1 MATDLD
7 RLAAEVEDLTEVKT
21 PGQLTSDIA
30 NNGGEIKMAE
40 QFRQDF
46 GDDIKNVVIENSE
59 DPASKTASPG
69 EEKPNLTNF
78 DASSYV
84 EQGVIIADQLL
95 QQLFRFLDKS
105 TTLYQE
111 DRQALDYLLYRTRN
125 GEEIGK
131 LDSYDQWLLAQG
143 KRLEDNNEQ
152 RKMSETERENIVNA
166 LKSMPWITD
175 RLMTPQSQLAWAL
188 TLYFSVRLVPI
199 AFNLFNG
206 KETPPAPP
214 MPPEAELNRTEKPVM
229 TEQKI
234 EITTGSGLK
243 LPNADNE

>member
-1 MATDLD
+1 MRDLD
-7 RLAAEVEDLTEVKT
+7 RFAAEVDDLTEVKT
-21 PGQLTSDIA
+21 PGQLGSDIA
-30 NNGGEIKMAE
+30 NTGGEIKMAE
-40 QFRQDF
+40 QFRGDF
-46 GDDIKNVVIENSE
+46 GDDIKNVVIDKEIENE
-59 DPASKTASPG
+59 NGATQL
-69 EEKPNLTNF
+69 EEKPNLTSF

-84 EQGVIIADQLL
+84 EQGVVIADQLL

-152 RKMSETERENIVNA
+152 RKMSDTERENIVNA
-166 LKSMPWITD
+166 LKNMPWITD
-175 RLMTPQSQLAWAL
+175 RLSTPQSQLAWAL

-206 KETPPAPP
+206 KEQPPAPP
-214 MPPEAELNRTEKPVM
+214 EPPVQQQPATERPVM
-229 TEQKI
+229 TEQQVK
-234 EITTGSGLK
+234 ITTGAELK
-243 LPNADNE
+243 LPEADNV